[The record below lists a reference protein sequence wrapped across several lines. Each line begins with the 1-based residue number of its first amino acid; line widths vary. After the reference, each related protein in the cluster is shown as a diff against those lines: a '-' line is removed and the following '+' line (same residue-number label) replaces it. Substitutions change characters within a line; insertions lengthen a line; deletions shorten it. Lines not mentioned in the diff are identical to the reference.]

1 MIIEYK
7 KPYWVKY
14 KWDINKLGDET
25 NIAKRDNIEL
35 QNILFRDKFSILCN
49 FKIKKEFIKDTK
61 AGIFG
66 KSGQN
71 FGLNFDSDI
80 DSLVFEFRTKKDLVE
95 FNCIIFDKINLDVID
110 NGINFVM
117 TKIDNN
123 IMIYLNDKLVKYI
136 MCDSD
141 FIDEYKNSPFFLGA
155 LNPGAVESKDRC
167 FSQVDISLFSIIKNE
182 TNIKKLK
189 TINKKDKNVLCYYDF
204 ETLNVRKD
212 VFDESSNFNF
222 CELVPKEYIL

>member
-1 MIIEYK
+1 MVIEYK

-14 KWDINKLGDET
+14 QWGINKSDSDT
-25 NIAKRDNIEL
+25 DIVKQDNTDL
-35 QNILFRDKFSILCN
+35 QNILYSDKFAIICN

-66 KSGQN
+66 KPGEN

-80 DSLVFEFRTKKDLVE
+80 DSLVFEFRTKKDPVE
-95 FNCIIFDKINLDVID
+95 FNCMIFEKINSDTID
-110 NGINFVM
+110 NGINFIF
-117 TKIDNN
+117 TKIDNI
-123 IMIYLNDKLVKYI
+123 IMIYVNDKLVKYYK
-136 MCDSD
+136 CNAD

-155 LNPGAVESKDRC
+155 LNPGAADPKDRC
-167 FSQVDISLFSIIKNE
+167 FSQVEISLFSIIKNE
-182 TNIKKLK
+182 ANIKKLK
-189 TINKKDKNVLCYYDF
+189 TINKEDKNVLCYYDF

>member
-14 KWDINKLGDET
+14 KWGLNKLDSET
-25 NIAKRDNIEL
+25 DIAKRDNIDL
-35 QNILFRDKFSILCN
+35 QNILYRDKFSIICD

-66 KSGQN
+66 KSGEN

-80 DSLVFEFRTKKDLVE
+80 DSLVFEFRTKKDPVE
-95 FNCIIFDKINLDVID
+95 FNCLIFEKINSNTVDEGV
-110 NGINFVM
+110 NFVM
-117 TKIDNN
+117 TKIDDT
-123 IMIYLNDKLVKYI
+123 IMIYVNDKLAKYYT
-136 MCDSD
+136 CDAN

-155 LNPGAVESKDRC
+155 LNPGAANPKDRC
-167 FSQVDISLFSIIKNE
+167 FSQVDISLFSIVKNE
-182 TNIKKLK
+182 TNIRKLK
-189 TINKKDKNVLCYYDF
+189 KIDKKDKNVLCYYDF
-204 ETLNVRKD
+204 QTLNVRKD
-212 VFDESSNFNF
+212 VFDESSNLNF